1 MKRMVM
7 VALFSMAVVA
17 SSRVR
22 ADIWVGGH
30 GDIGVGLTAD
40 NQLELHFHFEE
51 DADAFGGGTIQAGEW
66 GASDIQVFVPL
77 SPFTQPAGSQWEFLG
92 AGADNP
98 LWLLPNSSIQAADLG
113 APFLGFGS
121 EELPTSGWTGGLTW
135 SLTSFSGPGNFALW
149 LPGFTPT
156 VFMSTANG
164 VGGEDFFD
172 APVGGHEH
180 FNLTF
185 SEQGLYNVGFTV
197 TGIYNGVTLSDTANF
212 TFIAGVPEPSSMV
225 LLGCAGSG
233 LFAGW
238 VRRRRTRVGAD
249 AGCDLNGG
257 SVDSIQA

>member
-7 VALFSMAVVA
+7 AALFCLAVVA

-22 ADIWVGGH
+22 ADVWVGGH

-40 NQLELHFHFEE
+40 NQLELHFHFGDKV
-51 DADAFGGGTIQAGEW
+51 DALGGSIEAGEY
-66 GASDIQVFVPL
+66 APSAIRIFVPK
-77 SPFTQPAGSQWEFLG
+77 SPYTQPGGSQWEFLG
-92 AGADNP
+92 AGEGNP
-98 LWLLPNSSIQAADLG
+98 LWLLPNSSIEAADLG
-113 APFLGFGS
+113 APYLGFAS
-121 EELPTSGWTGGLTW
+121 EELPGDGWTGGLTW
-135 SLTSFSGPGNFALW
+135 TLTSFSGPGNFALW
-149 LPGFTPT
+149 LPGFAPT

-164 VGGEDFFD
+164 VGAEDRFVTPIGEHD
-172 APVGGHEH
+172 H

-185 SEQGLYNVGFTV
+185 SEEGFYNVGFTV

-238 VRRRRTRVGAD
+238 MRRRRTRMSAD

-257 SVDSIQA
+257 SVDSIEA